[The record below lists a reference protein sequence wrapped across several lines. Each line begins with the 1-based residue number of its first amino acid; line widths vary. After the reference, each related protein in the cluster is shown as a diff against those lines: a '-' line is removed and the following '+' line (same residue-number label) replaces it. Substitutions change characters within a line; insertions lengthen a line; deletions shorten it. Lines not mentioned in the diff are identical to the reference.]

1 MHARIVLVGLL
12 LSLFGLW
19 HPVESAAQPPQTPA
33 KNPAG
38 DVKSVLGERQRLVER
53 KMSELEARFAAIAE
67 QLREKEPE
75 RANRLVAAYQRAKE
89 TLLTERMARISQ
101 LIDQG
106 QTGEALLLL
115 DQVILSLDELVKM
128 LVDTRGNQMDRQQ
141 EIKMLE
147 EWQKEIRQIQGEQR
161 KERRETENVSRKDE
175 ALQRLDAQIKELEN
189 LIGRQKELREK
200 TQAAAGSGLRALD
213 KIADDQFEVR
223 KQTEKLSRDVA
234 GQPPGKDDKQPPG
247 KDDKPA
253 DNKGGAEEPKQG
265 DSAGQNAPPKTGD
278 GKSSSGDGRPGEKG
292 AGDNSNPPNPA
303 GNPPAESSPPTAN
316 PAAPPA
322 PGQKPLQQ
330 AAEAQRRAE
339 EKLASGKSLDA
350 ERQQDQ
356 AIKSMEE
363 AKSELEKE
371 KRRIASLPPEALK
384 QIAQNQKRL
393 RDKSMEIAQK
403 MRDAPK
409 PKPNPDQESLGNNQ
423 PQQPGQQ
430 SMNEAGESMQKAA
443 NDLDQDNPD
452 DAGKNQKEAEK
463 NLQKALDEIE
473 ERLSQLREETR
484 EEKLARLE
492 SRFRE
497 MLDRQKVA
505 STMTIELDDR
515 RNSFGKF
522 EQRDRLVLIRLATE
536 ETEIN
541 EIGQQAYDLLLEDG
555 TSVVFPEI
563 VHHLKNDLLRV
574 SQLLSSEKTD
584 QLTQMIQRDIESN
597 LEELLD
603 ALKKA
608 KKKGGGGGGGG
619 GGNSKQPLLE
629 KSAELK
635 MLRAAQ
641 LRINRR
647 TKQIDTLQAER
658 GADADLARE
667 AENLSQLQAQL
678 LEMAERIM
686 TAEDDQ

>member
-1 MHARIVLVGLL
+1 MHARIVMVGLL
-12 LSLFGLW
+12 LSLFGLG
-19 HPVESAAQPPQTPA
+19 HPIKSIAQPPQTPA
-33 KNPAG
+33 KDPAG

-67 QLREKEPE
+67 QLREREPE

-106 QTGEALLLL
+106 QTGEALVLL

-128 LVDTRGNQMDRQQ
+128 LVDTRGNQLDRQQ

-147 EWQKEIRQIQGEQR
+147 EWQKEIRQIQAEQQ
-161 KERRETENVSRKDE
+161 KESRETENVSQKDA

-189 LIGRQKELREK
+189 LIGRQKDLREK
-200 TQAAAGSGLRALD
+200 TQGAAGSGLRALD
-213 KIADDQFEVR
+213 KIADEQFEVR
-223 KQTEKLSRDVA
+223 KQTEKLWRDVA
-234 GQPPGKDDKQPPG
+234 GQLPGEAEKRADINAGAEQPNQG
-247 KDDKPA
+247 KPA
-253 DNKGGAEEPKQG
+253 D
-265 DSAGQNAPPKTGD
+265 QNAPQKTGD
-278 GKSSSGDGRPGEKG
+278 GKSSSGDAQPGKQRS
-292 AGDNSNPPNPA
+292 GDNPNPPNPT
-303 GNPPAESSPPTAN
+303 GNPSAEN
-316 PAAPPA
+316 PVVSPA

-330 AAEAQRRAE
+330 AEQAQRRAE

-393 RDKSMEIAQK
+393 RDKSREIAQK

-409 PKPNPDQESLGNNQ
+409 PKPNPDQESAGNNQ

-430 SMNEAGESMQKAA
+430 SMNEAGESMQKAT
-443 NDLDQDNPD
+443 NDLNQDNPE

-563 VHHLKNDLLRV
+563 VYHLKNDLLRV
-574 SQLLSSEKTD
+574 SQLLASEKTD

-619 GGNSKQPLLE
+619 GSSKQPLLE

-686 TAEDDQ
+686 AADDDQ